1 MTVVKS
7 DLVRVSKRLSYVL
20 RHRPDSVG
28 VVLDANGWV
37 DVDTLLAALAPLTRQ
52 DLDAVVAG
60 NDKSRFA
67 VRRGPD
73 GRDQIRASQG
83 HSVEVD
89 LGLAP
94 EPPPAVLFHGTSAS
108 AVPSILATGLVKGA
122 RHAVHL
128 SPDVTTARVVG
139 ARRRAPVAVL
149 AVAAAAMAA
158 AGHTFSRSANGVWL
172 TDHVPPTFIRPT

>member
-1 MTVVKS
+1 MAVVKS

-52 DLDAVVAG
+52 ELDAVVAG

-67 VRRGPD
+67 VRHGPD

-83 HSVEVD
+83 HSLAVD

-128 SPDVTTARVVG
+128 SPDVKTARVVG

-149 AVAAAAMAA
+149 AVDAAAMAA
-158 AGHTFSRSANGVWL
+158 AGHSFSRSANGVWL